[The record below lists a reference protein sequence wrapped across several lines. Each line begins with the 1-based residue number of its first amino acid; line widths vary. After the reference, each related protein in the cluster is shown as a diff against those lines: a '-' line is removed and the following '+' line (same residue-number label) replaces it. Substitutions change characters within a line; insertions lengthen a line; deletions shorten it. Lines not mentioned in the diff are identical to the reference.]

1 MSSQRSVRSCIGS
14 VPAVTTEQ
22 GLRVS
27 LTSNQAVLAKP
38 PRAPYDAELPLPSGR
53 IWSSTRTQA
62 TVPARVC
69 EHLIDTP
76 VPPRA
81 RRRDHDRSR
90 VTIASRD
97 YDFFS
102 AFSR

>member
-38 PRAPYDAELPLPSGR
+38 PR
-53 IWSSTRTQA
+53 
-62 TVPARVC
+62 VPAVA
-69 EHLIDTP
+69 
-76 VPPRA
+76 V
-81 RRRDHDRSR
+81 
-90 VTIASRD
+90 
-97 YDFFS
+97 
-102 AFSR
+102 

>member
-14 VPAVTTEQ
+14 VLAVTTEQ

-27 LTSNQAVLAKP
+27 LTSNQRVLAKP
-38 PRAPYDAELPLPSGR
+38 PRAPYDAEFTRPSGSMWPSAR
-53 IWSSTRTQA
+53 AQE
-62 TVPARVC
+62 TVPAGCAKR
-69 EHLIDTP
+69 LTATP
-76 VPPRA
+76 RPAVQ
-81 RRRDHDRSR
+81 RRDHDRSR